1 MILFVADN
9 HYDTHGGRVLHE
21 CFRNDYDL
29 QFAED
34 EWPCLEEGDL
44 QTRYALLVVALIG
57 GTCAVPLPG
66 DAAEGPVRDYVESGG
81 NLLLLH
87 GGSAAFW
94 HWEWWRPLVGYRW
107 VRGDDP
113 DGFPASTHPVRP
125 YRVEVSTSRHPL
137 CGKLQGFDMPEDE
150 IYTNLEQTCP
160 VTTLMET
167 TTDEGT
173 FPMCYETETPHG
185 GRVLGYLPGHRP
197 DAIRTPENLA
207 NVRVLLED
215 LVGSES

>member
-9 HYDTHGGRVLHE
+9 HYDTHGGRALYE
-21 CFRNDYDL
+21 CLRNDYDL

-34 EWPCLEEGDL
+34 EWACLEAGNL
-44 QTRYALLVVALIG
+44 RARYALLVVALIG
-57 GTCAVPLPG
+57 GTCEVPFP
-66 DAAEGPVRDYVESGG
+66 DAAAEEPVRDYVESGG

-125 YRVEVSTSRHPL
+125 YRVEVSKSRHPL
-137 CGKLQGFDMPEDE
+137 CGKLKSFDMPEDE

-173 FPMCYETETPHG
+173 FPMCYETETSHG

-197 DAIRTPENLA
+197 DAIRTPGNLA
-207 NVRVLLED
+207 NVRVLLEE
-215 LVGSES
+215 LVG